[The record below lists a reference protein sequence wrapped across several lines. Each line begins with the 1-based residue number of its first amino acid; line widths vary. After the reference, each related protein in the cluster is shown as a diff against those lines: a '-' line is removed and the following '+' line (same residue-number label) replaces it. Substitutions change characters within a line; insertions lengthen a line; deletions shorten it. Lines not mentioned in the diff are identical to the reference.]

1 MLQFQQLCDETLS
14 WINEKDQTLS
24 TEDCGRDLPSV
35 QALQRKHM
43 VSITDAKL
51 QDVCGL
57 AVQLNHATSLCNV
70 LHGFK
75 SHHIASYTIVLW
87 TEISRKTSIDRS
99 LIPARGSSLILVLK
113 PWTPFVHP
121 NVYTYTGSGEGV
133 SSGRGTTPHTH
144 WHGTTGGFRQPL
156 RGQGRPWETEWDYR
170 TLGESEGKG
179 LTLCSYGLP
188 SAHNATCLQGKAAS
202 RKVQL
207 ENAFLL
213 QTFLA
218 NSKELVSHM

>member
-75 SHHIASYTIVLW
+75 SHHIASYTIVL
-87 TEISRKTSIDRS
+87 
-99 LIPARGSSLILVLK
+99 
-113 PWTPFVHP
+113 
-121 NVYTYTGSGEGV
+121 
-133 SSGRGTTPHTH
+133 
-144 WHGTTGGFRQPL
+144 
-156 RGQGRPWETEWDYR
+156 
-170 TLGESEGKG
+170 
-179 LTLCSYGLP
+179 
-188 SAHNATCLQGKAAS
+188 
-202 RKVQL
+202 
-207 ENAFLL
+207 
-213 QTFLA
+213 
-218 NSKELVSHM
+218 